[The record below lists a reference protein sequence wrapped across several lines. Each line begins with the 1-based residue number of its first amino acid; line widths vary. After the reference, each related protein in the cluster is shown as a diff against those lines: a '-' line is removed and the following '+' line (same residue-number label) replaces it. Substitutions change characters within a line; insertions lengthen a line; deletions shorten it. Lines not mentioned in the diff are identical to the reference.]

1 MNPLSEFPCPIEK
14 AQEILGKKWSILLIR
29 DMYAGKV
36 KFTDFLRE
44 NPSLSTRMLA
54 LRLREL
60 EENGFVDKRIV
71 SKTPV
76 RAEYFLTK
84 KGYSVRKILLALS
97 LFSLEFHPDFE
108 MNKRQHKFVENSLIS
123 YFSKD

>member
-29 DMYAGKV
+29 DMYAGKS
-36 KFTDFLRE
+36 KFTDFLTE
-44 NPSLSTRMLA
+44 NPKLSTRMLA

-60 EENGFVDKRIV
+60 EDNGFLDKKIV
-71 SKTPV
+71 SKTPL

-84 KGYSVRKILLALS
+84 KGYSARKILLALS

-108 MNKRQHKFVENSLIS
+108 MNMKQQEFVESSLIT

>member
-1 MNPLSEFPCPIEK
+1 MNPLTEFPCPIEK
-14 AQEILGKKWSILLIR
+14 AQEILGKKWAILLIR
-29 DMYAGKV
+29 DMYAGKT
-36 KFTDFLRE
+36 KFSDFLRG
-44 NPSLSTRMLA
+44 NPNLSTRMLA

-60 EENGFVDKRIV
+60 EENGFLDKRIV

-84 KGYSVRKILLALS
+84 KGFSVRRILLALS

-108 MNKRQHKFVENSLIS
+108 MSGKQNQFVESSLIE
-123 YFSKD
+123 YFSKV

>member
-29 DMYAGKV
+29 DMYAGKT
-36 KFTDFLRE
+36 KFSDFLKE
-44 NPSLSTRMLA
+44 NPNLSTRMLA

-84 KGYSVRKILLALS
+84 KGYSVRKILLSLS
-97 LFSLEFHPDFE
+97 LFSLEFHQDFK
-108 MNKRQHKFVENSLIS
+108 MNVKQQQYVESSLNT
-123 YFSKD
+123 YFSKI

>member
-1 MNPLSEFPCPIEK
+1 MNPLSDFPCPIEK

-29 DMYAGKV
+29 DMYAGKA
-36 KFTDFLRE
+36 KFTDFLKE

-71 SKTPV
+71 STTPV

-84 KGYSVRKILLALS
+84 KGLSVRKILLALS

-108 MNKRQHKFVENSLIS
+108 MNKRQHISVENSLIS